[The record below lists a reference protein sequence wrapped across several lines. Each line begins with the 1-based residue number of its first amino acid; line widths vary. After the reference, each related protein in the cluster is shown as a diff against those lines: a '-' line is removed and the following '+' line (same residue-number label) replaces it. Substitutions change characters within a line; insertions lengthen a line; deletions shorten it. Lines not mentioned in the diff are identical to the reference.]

1 MKSFSYHHM
10 VQGINLLLFAPPKG
24 GQSIFHLYSLRL
36 LFYGVGLLLCC
47 QACYHPVALSL
58 SGDGPS
64 LELHQYELV
73 GSPILLGEQVRNASG
88 ITYNRDNNHLY
99 VVLNGPTVILELTQ
113 QGELVRKIN
122 LIGFQDTEGI
132 VWLEENRFAVIEERR
147 RRLVLLTLPTQ
158 VTSLRYE
165 RCQHYLV
172 DDEPARNKGLE
183 GLTWNAIQQRFIVAK
198 ERKPRRLYQIPVPQ
212 TAEAH
217 AQVVIPWDA
226 QRNSLGLD
234 DISGLYHSPITDHLL
249 LLSDE
254 SKAVVEVDSCG
265 REVSRMVLKEGKSG
279 LDHDVFQPEGITGDG
294 HGNLYVC
301 SEPNL
306 LYLFSKKKNQLHH

>member
-1 MKSFSYHHM
+1 MKSFFYYYM
-10 VQGINLLLFAPPKG
+10 VHGISVLLFAPPKG

-47 QACYHPVALSL
+47 QACYHPVALRAPS
-58 SGDGPS
+58 DEPS

-73 GSPILLGEQVRNASG
+73 GSPIVLGEQVRNASG
-88 ITYNRDNNHLY
+88 ITYNRDNDHLY
-99 VVLNGPTVILELTQ
+99 VVLNGPTIILELTQ

-122 LIGFQDTEGI
+122 LIGFEDTEGI

-147 RRLVLLTLPTQ
+147 RRLVLLTLPRQ
-158 VTSLRYE
+158 INSLTYKM
-165 RCQHYLV
+165 CQHYLV
-172 DDEPARNKGLE
+172 DDKPARNKGLE
-183 GLTWNAIQQRFIVAK
+183 GLTWDATQQRFIVAK
-198 ERKPRRLYQIPVPQ
+198 ERKPRRLYQLPAPYILEPV
-212 TAEAH
+212 
-217 AQVVIPWDA
+217 AQVVIPWDV

-265 REVSRMVLKEGKSG
+265 REVSRMDLKEGKSG

-294 HGNLYVC
+294 CGNLYVC

-306 LYLFSKKKNQLHH
+306 LYLFSKKKDRLHH